1 MQSIGKRI
9 NDSFALQA
17 IAVYAIFLPV
27 ALFVPAVSWLW
38 GLIALTC
45 FTVFAPI
52 KAALRAKFWAALG
65 EVVLYWIV
73 LFAFIVQT
81 IEARQKLGEGAMVF
95 LLPIMLF
102 PATLLLALIIHL
114 VRRSPANNDR

>member
-1 MQSIGKRI
+1 MESIFKRI
-9 NDSFALQA
+9 NDSFILQA
-17 IAVYAIFLPV
+17 AAVYAVFLPV

-38 GLIALTC
+38 GLIAFSC

-52 KAALRAKFWAALG
+52 IAGLRTKFWAAIG
-65 EVVLYWIV
+65 EVVLSWIV

-102 PATLLLALIIHL
+102 PAALLLALIIHL
-114 VRRSPANNDR
+114 ARRSPNNDR